1 MGTPLDETNGPPPSP
16 GRGGDKRWRLGMGW
30 CFYALRN
37 GEQAKEFL
45 SVPLPKHREVGTGP
59 ETPSLEFPKPVDQ
72 IGYTHAKSLC
82 ELEFFTSFGI
92 AGVG

>member
-1 MGTPLDETNGPPPSP
+1 METGNGVVLLCLEEW
-16 GRGGDKRWRLGMGW
+16 GDPAPR
-30 CFYALRN
+30 
-37 GEQAKEFL
+37 QAKEFL